1 MADDASLRG
10 RTALIT
16 GGSRGIGLAI
26 ANALA
31 GCGATLVITG
41 RDTARLASAADEI
54 ERTHGGKVHTVSLD
68 LADGSSVA
76 PAFQII
82 RAAAGQIDILVNN
95 AGEAASAPLLRTDT
109 ALWQRMLD
117 VNLTGAWLCI
127 RETLPAMMSAD
138 YARIINIASTA
149 GLVGYAYVTA
159 YVAAKHGLVGLT
171 RSLALETARS
181 KLTVNA
187 ICPGYT
193 DTDLVR
199 DAVANIA
206 SKTGKSTEAAR
217 ASLSAV
223 NPQGRLVQPEEIAQ
237 CVLWLC
243 STAASSVTGQSIPIA
258 GGEVMSR

>member
-109 ALWQRMLD
+109 AHKLKNQKLKKSPKSLQPHHI
-117 VNLTGAWLCI
+117 VIVKI
-127 RETLPAMMSAD
+127 RGP
-138 YARIINIASTA
+138 
-149 GLVGYAYVTA
+149 
-159 YVAAKHGLVGLT
+159 
-171 RSLALETARS
+171 
-181 KLTVNA
+181 
-187 ICPGYT
+187 
-193 DTDLVR
+193 
-199 DAVANIA
+199 
-206 SKTGKSTEAAR
+206 
-217 ASLSAV
+217 
-223 NPQGRLVQPEEIAQ
+223 IAQ
-237 CVLWLC
+237 
-243 STAASSVTGQSIPIA
+243 SVRAEDS
-258 GGEVMSR
+258 